1 MVSKNRYY
9 LIVIFFSM
17 SCSTSK
23 ELSGIY
29 IHQKR
34 NIHGDLILINEKSGE
49 VHSWTNDLW
58 IDYRDFNVKEI
69 SHTIVLTYLHNDH
82 DSYVLLKR
90 KGGLEKIK
98 EEEPK
103 QRFKKISRNKA
114 KKLIPNFVYQEIFDD
129 K

>member
-1 MVSKNRYY
+1 
-9 LIVIFFSM
+9 M

-58 IDYRDFNVKEI
+58 IDYRDFNVQET
-69 SHTIVLTYLHNDH
+69 SDTIVLTYIHNDN
-82 DSYVLLKR
+82 DFDVLIKW

-98 EEEPK
+98 QEGPN

-114 KKLIPNFVYQEIFDD
+114 RKLIPNFVYQEIFDD
-129 K
+129 E